1 MTIISTGTST
11 PESAAAWRAALAEAA
26 LRGEDVVW
34 FSLDGTEPDEAEARE
49 AGVDV
54 SVAHAQ
60 ERGRDA
66 VGDLLEH
73 AERVGASR
81 IVVGVKHRSPVG
93 KLLLGSAAQQIILE
107 ARVPV
112 VCVKPV
118 SYTHLTLP
126 TIDSV

>member
-26 LRGEDVVW
+26 LRGEAVVW
-34 FSLDGTEPDEAEARE
+34 FSLDGTEPDEAESRE
-49 AGVDV
+49 AGVAV

-112 VCVKPV
+112 VCVKP
-118 SYTHLTLP
+118 
-126 TIDSV
+126 

>member
-49 AGVDV
+49 AGVV
-54 SVAHAQ
+54 ASVAHAQ

-73 AERVGASR
+73 AERAERVGASR

-112 VCVKPV
+112 VCVKP
-118 SYTHLTLP
+118 
-126 TIDSV
+126 

>member
-49 AGVDV
+49 AGVGV

-81 IVVGVKHRSPVG
+81 IVVGVKHRSHVG

-112 VCVKPV
+112 VCVKP
-118 SYTHLTLP
+118 
-126 TIDSV
+126 

>member
-49 AGVDV
+49 AGVV
-54 SVAHAQ
+54 ASVAHAQ

-73 AERVGASR
+73 AERVDASR

-112 VCVKPV
+112 VCVKP
-118 SYTHLTLP
+118 
-126 TIDSV
+126 